1 MRISSYPLRFCEDLV
16 DEGSTKQVRD
26 MLENDVYLIQQT
38 VKSVD
43 AGQQIMRKL
52 FQTVRVVHA
61 CLQYTQTAKKSS
73 VSDLSVRALCGE
85 LYESNVVEEMVATT
99 KTLNSDK
106 LCELI
111 SLLRQIIHSPQA
123 EEILQDLRSLL
134 ENFPESG
141 PLRSGYNIN
150 STVTKTTVVQ
160 QRIQLSK
167 GIAEL
172 SEQDVEYTKIVDR
185 LVALLQEHLAETLIN
200 PQDLFLHEAF
210 LFDLRNPL
218 KETFGPRPRF
228 AIERALGTP
237 FDYLLSSTDATSA
250 KVSAKQ
256 PATAILYQLYLDSG
270 AMVNVHDL
278 WQAFLHVFESDQSK
292 ACDDRVVMSLFYGA
306 LSELK
311 AFGVIKNSRKKT
323 DHLAKCA
330 WMGL

>member
-1 MRISSYPLRFCEDLV
+1 VE
-16 DEGSTKQVRD
+16 EGSGKQVRD
-26 MLENDVYLIQQT
+26 MIENDEYLIQQT
-38 VKSVD
+38 IKSVD

-61 CLQYTQTAKKSS
+61 CLQYTQTGKKIN

-85 LYESNVVEEMVATT
+85 LYESNVMEEMMATT
-99 KTLNSDK
+99 KTLDSDK
-106 LCELI
+106 LLELI
-111 SLLRQIIHSPQA
+111 SRLRQIIHSPEA
-123 EEILQDLRSLL
+123 EQILQDLGTLL
-134 ENFPESG
+134 ESSPDSG

-160 QRIQLSK
+160 QRIQLTK
-167 GIAEL
+167 GIAEQ
-172 SEQDVEYTKIVDR
+172 SEQDFEYTTIVDR
-185 LVALLQEHLAETLIN
+185 LVALLQEHLTETLIN

-210 LFDLRNPL
+210 LFDLRSPL

-228 AIERALGTP
+228 AIERALATP
-237 FDYLLSSTDATSA
+237 FDYLLSSTIDTTT

-278 WQAFLHVFESDQSK
+278 WQAFLGVFETDQGKS
-292 ACDDRVVMSLFYGA
+292 CDDRVVMSLFYSA

-311 AFGVIKNSRKKT
+311 AFGVVKNSRKKT